1 MARTTRRMDLQVSLT
16 DAGNES
22 SAEHDPSS
30 NIKHTGQEATTP
42 LSPEQLSRSTAEIEH
57 VFGAEDTSEQ
67 PTTTRRELWS
77 YYLYYNGDNGVGP
90 GSYTQT
96 LFQWALNGAGW
107 QPGTNPRKPCTDN
120 SPCVV
125 PWAGGTRSVSS
136 VVLIANGLSFTF
148 MTVTFVWLG
157 SAADYGSFGRWLL
170 LVLTVIC
177 WAMQYAMMSVRH
189 PNQWPTAMGLYV
201 ISYVA
206 YGATLVFYA
215 AVFPR
220 LARHMPH
227 VQSARRDLKEE
238 KISKREYDAIESL
251 ERNHIS
257 NVSTAHSNI
266 GYLAVLVL
274 NLSVLLPL
282 QKYSFSNNLAL
293 CLTNSYWVILG
304 IWWFIFQQKRPGPR
318 VPEGSSYAT
327 IGFKQ
332 IWLALRK
339 VRSLPQ
345 TFLYFVAYFLLADGL
360 NTTGTLVSIIQ
371 NDFVAFSFI
380 QVTYLGI
387 VQATCSIAS
396 TFGFWYIQNYFKIR
410 TKRMFLITNFFTVL
424 IPFWG
429 MLGLWTKRIG
439 YHHRWEFYLY
449 NVIFGLF
456 QAPYYA
462 YAQTMISELMPP
474 GYDNMF
480 FALFGITN
488 RASSI
493 IGPNVVQAIINDTQN
508 NWMGFPFL
516 FAICAAAMVAIMFVD
531 VEKGREDGRRFV
543 EEHAAVAPGSDLGGP
558 GLKTGKVVKGPAS
571 INAEVVGGEEGSSGE
586 RGAGNDAPR

>member
-1 MARTTRRMDLQVSLT
+1 MTRKTPRTSLQHSLT
-16 DAGNES
+16 DNR
-22 SAEHDPSS
+22 D
-30 NIKHTGQEATTP
+30 
-42 LSPEQLSRSTAEIEH
+42 
-57 VFGAEDTSEQ
+57 VEDTSEQ

-107 QPGTNPRKPCTDN
+107 QPGTNPRQPCTDN

-125 PWAGGTRSVSS
+125 PWAGGTRSVAS

-148 MTVTFVWLG
+148 MTITFVWLG

-177 WAMQYAMMSVRH
+177 WAMQYGMMSVRH
-189 PNQWPTAMGLYV
+189 PSQWPTAMGLYV

-227 VQSARRDLKEE
+227 VQQARQDLKEE
-238 KISKREYDAIESL
+238 KINQREYDAVESL

-282 QKYSFSNNLAL
+282 QNHSFSNNLAL
-293 CLTNSYWVILG
+293 CLTNSYWVFLG
-304 IWWFIFQQKRPGPR
+304 IWWFVFQQRRPGPR
-318 VPEGSSYAT
+318 IPEGSSYAT

-360 NTTGTLVSIIQ
+360 NTTGTLISIIQ
-371 NDFVAFSFI
+371 NDFVAFSFL

-387 VQATCSIAS
+387 AQAACSIAS

-424 IPFWG
+424 TPFWG

-516 FAICAAAMVAIMFVD
+516 FAICVAAMVAIMFVD
-531 VEKGREDGRRFV
+531 VEKGREDGRRFA
-543 EEHAAVAPGSDLGGP
+543 EEHVAVSPGSGVTEDGEARQSEELGE
-558 GLKTGKVVKGPAS
+558 TVKGPAAVS
-571 INAEVVGGEEGSSGE
+571 TEITGEASGSS
-586 RGAGNDAPR
+586 RV

>member
-1 MARTTRRMDLQVSLT
+1 MTRSTHRISSRVSLT
-16 DAGNES
+16 DARNES
-22 SAEHDPSS
+22 SAERDPSS
-30 NIKHTGQEATTP
+30 TNKHTDHEATTP
-42 LSPEQLSRSTAEIEH
+42 LSPEHSSHSTADIEH
-57 VFGAEDTSEQ
+57 VFGAEDTFEQ

-107 QPGTNPRKPCTDN
+107 QPDTNPRKPCTDN

-125 PWAGGTRSVSS
+125 PWAGGVRSVSS

-177 WAMQYAMMSVRH
+177 WAMQYAMMSIRH
-189 PNQWPTAMGLYV
+189 SDQWPTAMGLYV

-227 VQSARRDLKEE
+227 VQRARQDLKEE
-238 KISKREYDAIESL
+238 KISQREYDAIESL

-282 QKYSFSNNLAL
+282 QNHSFSNNLAL

-318 VPEGSSYAT
+318 IPEGSSYAT

-387 VQATCSIAS
+387 AQAACSIAS

-410 TKRMFLITNFFTVL
+410 TKPMFLITNFFTVL

-449 NVIFGLF
+449 NAIFGLF

-543 EEHAAVAPGSDLGGP
+543 EEHAAVAPGSDLGGA
-558 GLKTGKVVKGPAS
+558 GRKTGKTVKGPGS
-571 INAEVVGGEEGSSGE
+571 INAEVVEGAEGSSIK
-586 RGAGNDAPR
+586 RGAGNDGPR

>member
-1 MARTTRRMDLQVSLT
+1 MSHDDRSGNQDVSSMDLSVT
-16 DAGNES
+16 NNEPTQES
-22 SAEHDPSS
+22 PDSTSKANVIVRGLVPQQERLPSRDELDHLFRAE
-30 NIKHTGQEATTP
+30 
-42 LSPEQLSRSTAEIEH
+42 
-57 VFGAEDTSEQ
+57 EDYDQ

-90 GSYTQT
+90 GSYSQA
-96 LFQWALNGAGW
+96 LFQWALTGAGW
-107 QPGTNPRKPCTDN
+107 QPGTEPHEPCTA
-120 SPCVV
+120 SSACVV

-136 VVLIANGLSFTF
+136 VVLIANGLCFTF
-148 MTVTFVWLG
+148 MTVIFVWLG

-170 LVLTVIC
+170 LVLTVVC
-177 WAMQYAMMSVRH
+177 WALQYGMMAIKH
-189 PNQWPTAMGLYV
+189 PNQWPAAMGMYV
-201 ISYVA
+201 VTYVA

-220 LARHMPH
+220 LARFMPH
-227 VQSARRDLKEE
+227 VRKAREEDLRED
-238 KISKREYDAIESL
+238 KITLDEYDAIESL
-251 ERNHIS
+251 EKNHIS

-266 GYLAVLVL
+266 GYLLTLAL

-282 QKYSFSNNLAL
+282 QGNNYSNNLAL
-293 CLTNSYWVILG
+293 CLTNSYWVVLG
-304 IWWFIFQQKRPGPR
+304 LWWFIFQQKRPGPP
-318 VPEGSSYAT
+318 VPKGSSYAT

-332 IWLALRK
+332 LWVALRE

-345 TFLYFVAYFLLADGL
+345 TFLYFLAYFLLADGL

-371 NDFVAFSFI
+371 NNEVSFSFL
-380 QVTYLGI
+380 QLTYLGI
-387 VQATCSIAS
+387 VQAVTSTIS
-396 TFGFWYIQNYFKIR
+396 TFGFWYIQKYFKIS
-410 TKRMFLITNFFTVL
+410 TKRMFLVTNFFSVF

-429 MLGLWTKRIG
+429 MLGLWTTRIG
-439 YHHRWEFYLY
+439 YHHRWEFYFY
-449 NVIFGLF
+449 NVVFGLF

-462 YAQTMISELMPP
+462 YAQTMISELMPQ

-493 IGPNVVQAIINDTQN
+493 IGPNVIQAIINDTQN

-516 FAICAAAMVAIMFVD
+516 FSICTAAMIMISFVD

-543 EEHAAVAPGSDLGGP
+543 QKKKMLRGLG
-558 GLKTGKVVKGPAS
+558 
-571 INAEVVGGEEGSSGE
+571 
-586 RGAGNDAPR
+586 